1 MDRGRIGGTAAEK
14 LRAAAGKYKYAVAVI
29 LLGAL
34 LMLLPTG
41 RGSGRETGDAGASAA
56 ETRTSVQSEM
66 EAALA
71 AFDGAGRLRLVLSME
86 PGTQRCT
93 GALVV
98 CEGGGSAAVRLELT
112 RALSALT
119 GLSSEKIAIVKGK
132 P

>member
-1 MDRGRIGGTAAEK
+1 MDRGRMSGAAER
-14 LRAAAGKYKYAVAVI
+14 LRAAAGKYKYALAVI
-29 LLGAL
+29 LFGAL

-41 RGSGRETGDAGASAA
+41 SARETGSAGASAV
-56 ETRTSVQSEM
+56 ETKTSVQSEM

-71 AFDGAGRLRLVLSME
+71 AFDGAGRLRLVLSVE
-86 PGTQRCT
+86 PETQRCT

>member
-1 MDRGRIGGTAAEK
+1 MDRERIGGTAAEK
-14 LRAAAGKYKYAVAVI
+14 LRGAAGKYKYAIAVI
-29 LLGAL
+29 LFGVL

-41 RGSGRETGDAGASAA
+41 SRRESGSVGASAA
-56 ETRTSVQSEM
+56 ETRTSVQSEV

-71 AFDGAGRLRLVLSME
+71 AMDGAGRLRLVLRME
-86 PGTQRCT
+86 SGTQRCA

>member
-1 MDRGRIGGTAAEK
+1 MDRGRVGGTARER
-14 LRAAAGKYKYAVAVI
+14 LRAAAGKYKYAVAV
-29 LLGAL
+29 LLFGVL

-41 RGSGRETGDAGASAA
+41 GGRGTETAGPSGT

-71 AFDGAGRLRLVLSME
+71 AFDGAGRLRLVLSTE
-86 PGTQRCT
+86 PGTQRVT

>member
-1 MDRGRIGGTAAEK
+1 MDRGRIGGAAAEK
-14 LRAAAGKYKYAVAVI
+14 LRAAVGKHKYAIAV
-29 LLGAL
+29 LLFGTL

-41 RGSGRETGDAGASAA
+41 GGRGTGTAGTFET

-86 PGTQRCT
+86 PGTQRCV

-119 GLSSEKIAIVKGK
+119 GLSSEKIAIVKGT

>member
-1 MDRGRIGGTAAEK
+1 MDRGRVGGAAEK
-14 LRAAAGKYKYAVAVI
+14 LRAAAGKYKYAIAVI
-29 LLGAL
+29 LFGML

-41 RGSGRETGDAGASAA
+41 GGRGTEAAGPSAA
-56 ETRTSVQSEM
+56 ETRPSVQSEM

-86 PGTQRCT
+86 PGTQRCM

>member
-1 MDRGRIGGTAAEK
+1 MDRGRIGGMTGEK

-29 LLGAL
+29 LFGAL

-41 RGSGRETGDAGASAA
+41 GGRETGTAGAPAA

-66 EAALA
+66 ETALA
-71 AFDGAGRLRLVLSME
+71 AFDGAGRLRLVLSVE
-86 PGTQRCT
+86 PETQRCT

>member
-1 MDRGRIGGTAAEK
+1 MDRGRVGGAAEK

-41 RGSGRETGDAGASAA
+41 GGREGGTAGALTA
-56 ETRTSVQSEM
+56 ETRTSVQSEI

-71 AFDGAGRLRLVLSME
+71 AFDGVGRLRLVLRVE
-86 PGTQRCT
+86 PETQRCV

>member
-1 MDRGRIGGTAAEK
+1 MDRERIGGTAAEK
-14 LRAAAGKYKYAVAVI
+14 LRAAAGKYKYAIAV
-29 LLGAL
+29 LLFGVL

-41 RGSGRETGDAGASAA
+41 SVREAGGAGASGT
-56 ETRTSVQSEM
+56 ETRTSMQAEM

>member
-14 LRAAAGKYKYAVAVI
+14 LRAAAGKYKYAIAVI
-29 LLGAL
+29 LFGAL

-41 RGSGRETGDAGASAA
+41 SGRETRVVETSAA
-56 ETRTSVQSEM
+56 ETRTGVQSEM

-86 PGTQRCT
+86 PGTQRCM

>member
-14 LRAAAGKYKYAVAVI
+14 LRAAAGKYKYAIAV
-29 LLGAL
+29 LLFGML

-41 RGSGRETGDAGASAA
+41 SGRRTGITAPSAP
-56 ETRTSVQSEM
+56 ETRTSVQSEV

-71 AFDGAGRLRLVLSME
+71 ALDGAGRLRLVLSME
-86 PGTQRCT
+86 PETQRCT